1 MLVAMDDGE
10 RRRGCGVE
18 VVKHAAL
25 IALMIIGV
33 AVFVYLAGFAR
44 S

>member
-1 MLVAMDDGE
+1 VDDGE

-25 IALMIIGV
+25 IALMILGV
-33 AVFVYLAGFAR
+33 AVFVYLAGYVR

>member
-1 MLVAMDDGE
+1 MIVAL
-10 RRRGCGVE
+10 
-18 VVKHAAL
+18 KHAAL
-25 IALMIIGV
+25 IALMILGV